1 MDFVCPKCGGVLS
14 LSGCGAKKCPSGHSF
29 DRAKEGYYNLLLSSG
44 GGTHGD
50 NEMMLRARR
59 DFLECGYY
67 QPLADRLTE
76 TVLGATPARGCVL
89 DGGCGEGYYTE
100 QIERA
105 LYERDGRSELLAFDI
120 SKAAVKMT
128 AKRQRRINAAVA
140 SAYKMPLPNCSVDTV
155 VNVFSPMATDEV
167 RRVLK
172 TDGVFIIVYPGEDHL
187 FALKSEIYD
196 TPYKNLPESTALP
209 GFVHESTVPVRY
221 TMTFSDNE
229 AIQSLFM
236 MTPYAYRTNA
246 AGRAKISKLDSLEC
260 EADFLIDVYRKC
272 K

>member
-14 LSGCGAKKCPSGHSF
+14 LSDGGAKKCLSGHSF
-29 DRAKEGYYNLLLSSG
+29 DRSKEGYYNLLLSSG

-59 DFLECGYY
+59 DFLERGYY

-76 TVLGATPARGCVL
+76 AVLAATPAGGCVL
-89 DGGCGEGYYTE
+89 DAGCGEGYYTE
-100 QIERA
+100 QIEKA
-105 LYERDGRSELLAFDI
+105 MYERDGKSELLAFDI
-120 SKAAVKMT
+120 SKAAVRMT

-140 SAYKMPLPNCSVDTV
+140 SAYKMPLPDCSVDTV
-155 VNVFSPMATDEV
+155 VNVFSPMARDEV

-172 TDGVFIIVYPGEDHL
+172 KDGVFIMVYPGEDHL

-196 TPYKNLPESTALP
+196 TPYKNQPESAGLP
-209 GFVHESTVPVRY
+209 GFAHELTLPVRY
-221 TMTFSDNE
+221 TMHFFDSE

-236 MTPYAYRTNA
+236 MTPYAYRTNE
-246 AGRAKISKLDSLEC
+246 AGRAGISKLNSLEC
-260 EADFLIDVYRKC
+260 EADFLIDIYRKC